1 MHTYQYHKFEFCKR
15 NEYTHRHREKR
26 CTEDRSAR
34 TGLSRLLVVFRST
47 RRDDRRTKQLLRFD
61 RVLTDDK
68 TINLENL
75 SPVFFHPF
83 FSIRDESEAR
93 ALNLEEFSWRDAHFC
108 GSEAKLERRLPFHP
122 SSTIDARKHPRFSS
136 LESRLVAYAARY
148 IRVNCAYVLA
158 SRDE

>member
-47 RRDDRRTKQLLRFD
+47 RRDDRRTKQLLRFSIEFS
-61 RVLTDDK
+61 RMTKQSIWRIRL
-68 TINLENL
+68 L
-75 SPVFFHPF
+75 F
-83 FSIRDESEAR
+83 FSIRFYPRWKRSEST
-93 ALNLEEFSWRDAHFC
+93 LDLEEFSWRDAHFC

-148 IRVNCAYVLA
+148 IRVNCAYILA